1 MPTTPD
7 AMPPVDAASLGGAVP
22 TAASPAA
29 APAPRRLSMFE
40 NSIALIGAKVL
51 TMGLGFVFWVVA
63 ARFFAKAEVG
73 VAAAVVATMML
84 CTQLALLGVGSA
96 VITLLREHAA
106 APAAL
111 LDTSLTFVGVTA
123 FGCAAVVVLLSG
135 AFGEIDVVGSSA
147 HYALVFTLATVVG
160 TAGILYDQIST
171 ALRRGDQVL
180 VRGAVVGLA
189 TVLTV
194 VALGPGLGWTGSEA
208 LLVPW
213 VTAGL
218 AGCALGWAQIRRT
231 VAGYRARVRIDRL
244 LAPRV
249 ASVGLA
255 NWALTLAERAPGLVL
270 PVVVAEVI
278 SAEANASWYAAWM
291 MAWVVYIVPIQVGM
305 TVFAEVAG
313 EPERFR
319 RATRHGVRSSLTVGG
334 LGALIAIAAAPL
346 ALRILGEEY
355 AADGVEPL
363 RILVV
368 AVVPLTFVQV
378 YFATCRATRRLAE
391 ATVMGWTLAIG
402 SVVAGAV
409 AATAG
414 GLTGIAV
421 AWLVVQ
427 GAGGAWA
434 VLRLVRLGALRAQRA
449 EPGGSPP

>member
-218 AGCALGWAQIRRT
+218 AGCALGRWPVTERGYGSIDCSRHASRRSGSPT
-231 VAGYRARVRIDRL
+231 GHSRSPSARPDW
-244 LAPRV
+244 
-249 ASVGLA
+249 S
-255 NWALTLAERAPGLVL
+255 
-270 PVVVAEVI
+270 
-278 SAEANASWYAAWM
+278 S
-291 MAWVVYIVPIQVGM
+291 
-305 TVFAEVAG
+305 
-313 EPERFR
+313 
-319 RATRHGVRSSLTVGG
+319 RSSW
-334 LGALIAIAAAPL
+334 
-346 ALRILGEEY
+346 
-355 AADGVEPL
+355 
-363 RILVV
+363 
-368 AVVPLTFVQV
+368 
-378 YFATCRATRRLAE
+378 RR
-391 ATVMGWTLAIG
+391 
-402 SVVAGAV
+402 S
-409 AATAG
+409 
-414 GLTGIAV
+414 
-421 AWLVVQ
+421 
-427 GAGGAWA
+427 
-434 VLRLVRLGALRAQRA
+434 
-449 EPGGSPP
+449 SPPRPTPRGTPRG